1 MVVACG
7 VVVVV
12 LLALVVALSSERGA
26 IAVAVLLSAHW
37 PSSWLLVRGLVLR
50 QPKLLLLPLRSKLQ
64 RLPAWGWMLRVLQ
77 LLRRLLLWLPLL
89 LLRLRGRRLKPLSCQ
104 LLLQSSRV
112 PNALARH
119 AD

>member
-1 MVVACG
+1 VACG

-50 QPKLLLLPLRSKLQ
+50 LPKLLLLPLRSKLQ
-64 RLPAWGWMLRVLQ
+64 RLPAWGWVLRVLQ
-77 LLRRLLLWLPLL
+77 LLRWL
-89 LLRLRGRRLKPLSCQ
+89 LLRLHRQ
-104 LLLQSSRV
+104 LLL
-112 PNALARH
+112 L
-119 AD
+119 